1 MVNQTSPDIAMFS
14 YIATDCFNAC
24 LLDIIIAQTPS
35 RQLEEVNNSKTP
47 KPLFHFKVKG
57 NLQRNSIFK
66 VKILKT
72 QFLAE
77 LANRFTVYRP

>member
-1 MVNQTSPDIAMFS
+1 MVYQTSPDIVMFS
-14 YIATDCFNAC
+14 YITTDCFNAC
-24 LLDIIIAQTPS
+24 LLDIILHKLLQGNWKRSTI
-35 RQLEEVNNSKTP
+35 L
-47 KPLFHFKVKG
+47 KPQNLSSFVKVKW

-77 LANRFTVYRP
+77 LVNRFTSIRP